1 MAGVITHMVIAKE
14 IIKRLPEGTIKRPDL
29 YYLGVLA
36 PDAIHARE
44 GYIREYKKHTHFRDN
59 IMDSDFEVEDN
70 FRQYQERLIA
80 FIHKNRDRNDDLI
93 DMYRGYVVHILTD
106 ELFVLTLRKDFCKE
120 MEQQGIGQY
129 DQTFFNLII
138 GDMNRNDMLLAKN
151 DPEIDKIKKLLEQ
164 VPIYGV
170 EGYLSEREMSESRDW
185 LVKKHFFDQYENE
198 NPQYISYE
206 KMVSFVH
213 SAADAIV
220 KKLSE
225 EESPF
230 RMF

>member
-14 IIKRLPEGTIKRPDL
+14 IIKRLPEGTIQRPDL

-59 IMDSDFEVEDN
+59 IMDSDFELEDN
-70 FRQYQERLIA
+70 YKQYQERLLA
-80 FIHKNRDRNDDLI
+80 FIQKNRNRSDELL

-120 MEQQGIGQY
+120 MEQLGIGQY
-129 DQTFFNLII
+129 DQTFFELII

-151 DPEIDKIKKLLEQ
+151 YPEIKEVKKDLEL
-164 VPIYGV
+164 VPIHGV
-170 EGYLSEREMSESRDW
+170 EGYLSEEEMRASRDW
-185 LVKKHFFDQYENE
+185 LVKKHFFDRYQDE

-206 KMVSFVH
+206 KMVNFVH
-213 SAADAIV
+213 WAADTIV